1 MIREL
6 NENEVDALHYELLW
20 KHIFELAKRIP
31 PFPDV
36 VWKVTSLIKKAAP
49 IKEIEAVIKYD
60 QAIAAKVLSLSQSVY
75 YRRRSEV
82 SSIQEAIL
90 VLGGQKLLQVIM
102 TVCADRYFQGKI
114 SGHQVN
120 DRDLWQHSVAVGI
133 MGETIARRLKHR
145 KVLSIYTASLLHDIG
160 KTILDLYA
168 KIYLN
173 TSLRRMRNEG
183 ITFIEAERRAIGI
196 DHQELGEII
205 ALRWRFPPEVVVA
218 IGHHHS
224 PQKAQSDRDMASIVY
239 VANRI
244 VGDLDEDNKRV
255 DTLEPAKD
263 AFFKQLGIDD
273 ALVVQLKSELT
284 EAMASVRQQLKN

>member
-6 NENEVDALHYELLW
+6 NKNEVDALHYELLW

-31 PFPDV
+31 PFPDI
-36 VWKVTSLIKKAAP
+36 VWKATSLIRKAAP

-60 QAIAAKVLSLSQSVY
+60 QAIAAKVLALSQSVY

-82 SSIQEAIL
+82 SSIQDAIL
-90 VLGGQKLLQVIM
+90 VLGGQKLIQVIM
-102 TVCADRYFQGKI
+102 TVCADNYFKGKI
-114 SGHQVN
+114 SGHPVT
-120 DRDLWQHSVAVGI
+120 DRDLWQHSVAVGLA
-133 MGETIARRLKHR
+133 GEMVGRHLRHR

-173 TSLRRMRNEG
+173 TSLRQMRNEG
-183 ITFIEAERRAIGI
+183 ILFIEAERRAIGI

-205 ALRWRFPPEVVVA
+205 ALRWQFPPEVVVA
-218 IGHHHS
+218 IGNHHS
-224 PQKAQSDRDMASIVY
+224 PHKAQSDRDIAAIVY

-244 VGDLDEDNKRV
+244 VMDMNEQNRKLDPIAPESD
-255 DTLEPAKD
+255 EY
-263 AFFKQLGIDD
+263 FKQFGITSQVVERFQSELGG
-273 ALVVQLKSELT
+273 ALEGIHLYLKS
-284 EAMASVRQQLKN
+284 